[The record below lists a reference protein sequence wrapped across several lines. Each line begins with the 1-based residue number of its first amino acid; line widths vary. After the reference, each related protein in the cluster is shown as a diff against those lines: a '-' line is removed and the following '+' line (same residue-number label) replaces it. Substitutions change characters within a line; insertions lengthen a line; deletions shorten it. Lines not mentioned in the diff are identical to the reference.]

1 MGLQPGVYVLIF
13 DGQATRSN
21 WTAYMMILSSHT
33 DSYVMTTVI
42 PMKQVQQ
49 KNPVKVSLLSL
60 PMVRHLQKNGSHADG
75 VTS

>member
-1 MGLQPGVYVLIF
+1 
-13 DGQATRSN
+13 
-21 WTAYMMILSSHT
+21 MMILSSHT